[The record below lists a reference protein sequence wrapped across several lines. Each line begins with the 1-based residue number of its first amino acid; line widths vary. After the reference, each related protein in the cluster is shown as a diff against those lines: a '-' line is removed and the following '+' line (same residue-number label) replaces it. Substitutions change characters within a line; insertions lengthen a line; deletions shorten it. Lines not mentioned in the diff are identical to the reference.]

1 MGKEAHLPSFCGDAT
16 ETGALDVLPL
26 SDQEPHLRL
35 SERFER
41 LRAHINQALPH
52 GAVHRIAV
60 AIYEPDADRLKTYGA
75 GGDAPSP
82 LDRYETNLAD
92 TPTLRALA
100 EAPGVRIIDDY
111 QDHPSPRR
119 HTASIR
125 ESGLRSGMIL
135 PLHHEQ
141 TFVGFL
147 FLNSRQPGY
156 FQGPI
161 VKQLAPYIDLGRLLA
176 ITSIRTTQTLRGAAR
191 TAMAFGRA
199 RDDETGGHLS
209 RMAEYSRLIALELA
223 QTHPLSDEYIEMV
236 YQFAPVHDVGKIA
249 VPDGILLKPG
259 RLAEEE
265 FAQMREHVSRGVAMV
280 LAMTEELGLSEDR
293 RAAIMR
299 NIVAYHHER
308 LDGSGYPTG
317 ARGDQ
322 IPLEGRIVAVADV
335 FDALTSERPY
345 KRPWGF
351 TEAADTLHA
360 EAAAGKLCAEC
371 VAAFLRRSVEIEAIR
386 GRHGVR

>member
-1 MGKEAHLPSFCGDAT
+1 MGAHETPNNPLAGPSCAV
-16 ETGALDVLPL
+16 ALDSLPL
-26 SDQEPHLRL
+26 SSQEPHLRL

-41 LRAHINQALPH
+41 LRHHINEALAN
-52 GAVHRIAV
+52 GAIHRIAV
-60 AIYEPDADRLKTYGA
+60 AIYEADANRLKTYGA

-82 LDRYETNLAD
+82 LDHYETDLAEV
-92 TPTLRALA
+92 PTLHALA
-100 EAPGVRIIDDY
+100 EAPQVRVIDDY
-111 QDHPSPRR
+111 EAHPSGRR
-119 HTASIR
+119 HTVSIR
-125 ESGLRSGMIL
+125 QSGLRSGLIL
-135 PLHHEQ
+135 PLQHEED
-141 TFVGFL
+141 FFGFL

-156 FQGPI
+156 FSDAVI
-161 VKQLAPYIDLGRLLA
+161 ERLAPYIDLARLLA

-199 RDDETGGHLS
+199 RDDETGGHLA

-223 QTHPLSDEYIEMV
+223 RTHPLSDEYIEMV

-249 VPDGILLKPG
+249 VPDEILLKPG
-259 RLAEEE
+259 RLTEEE
-265 FAQMREHVSRGVAMV
+265 FAQMREHVTRGVAMV
-280 LAMTEELGLSEDR
+280 IAMTEELGLSEDR
-293 RAAIMR
+293 RAGIMR

-345 KRPWGF
+345 KRAWGIKEA
-351 TEAADTLHA
+351 TETLRA
-360 EAAAGKLCAEC
+360 EATAGKLCTEC
-371 VAAFLRRSVEIEAIR
+371 VAAFLRRSDEIEAIR
-386 GRHGVR
+386 RRHGHR

>member
-1 MGKEAHLPSFCGDAT
+1 MGTDANSPCPQAGDIVT
-16 ETGALDVLPL
+16 DALDTLPL

-41 LRAHINQALPH
+41 LRCHINQALPG
-52 GAVHRIAV
+52 GAIHRIAV
-60 AIYEPDADRLKTYGA
+60 AIYEPDANRLKTYGA
-75 GGDAPSP
+75 SGDAPSP
-82 LDRYETNLAD
+82 LDHYETRLGEA
-92 TPTLRALA
+92 PTLRALA
-100 EAPGVRIIDDY
+100 EAPQVRIIDDY
-111 QDHPSPRR
+111 REHPSPKP
-119 HTASIR
+119 HTVSIR
-125 ESGLRSGMIL
+125 ESGLRAGMIL
-135 PLHHEQ
+135 PLQHDEN
-141 TFVGFL
+141 FFGFL
-147 FLNSRQPGY
+147 FLNSRRPGY
-156 FQGPI
+156 FSEA
-161 VKQLAPYIDLGRLLA
+161 VVERLAPYIDLARLLA

-199 RDDETGGHLS
+199 RDDETGGHLA

-223 QTHPLSDEYIEMV
+223 AAHGLGDEYIEMV

-259 RLAEEE
+259 RLTDEE

-317 ARGDQ
+317 ARGEQ

-351 TEAADTLHA
+351 A
-360 EAAAGKLCAEC
+360 EAAETLRAEAKAGKLCGEC
-371 VAAFLRRSVEIEAIR
+371 VEAFLRRGAEIEAIR
-386 GRHGVR
+386 QRHGHR